1 MNFFK
6 KFKTL
11 IGWEKVFVE
20 PEFDLDSE
28 IYAQLK
34 PFRFPLILIQLIM
47 IIGTLGYIY
56 LEDYSI
62 MHAIFQAAYTFSTT
76 GFGALNERNFSNAGI
91 VFTVTLI
98 LGGFVALTFSVGVLI
113 DVINKGKLFGLIKER
128 NMLYKIARLRKHY
141 VVFYHNEY
149 TIELTKEF
157 RENHI
162 PFVVVDPSPNIEEI
176 SVEYK
181 YPYFVQE
188 EPFTER
194 AFLKSHLSSAKAII
208 SLSKNISDNITLISS
223 ARLYEKELGRRPFL
237 IICNAENQKD
247 IDKLT
252 KLGADKVVAPPKLM
266 ASRMS
271 AMAVRPEM
279 ESVLEELL
287 YKKDTPIDM
296 EEIFVPVNSW
306 LVNNKLKEAHLR
318 DIINVS
324 VVGIRPKFG
333 AFLSMPKGDTVVS
346 EECKLLV
353 VGTPHG
359 ISRAKKI
366 VRQSQRPKELS
377 DV

>member
-1 MNFFK
+1 MTFFQK
-6 KFKTL
+6 IKAIL
-11 IGWEKVFVE
+11 GWERVFVK

-28 IYAQLK
+28 IYAHLK
-34 PFRFPLILIQLIM
+34 PFRFPLILIQIM
-47 IIGTLGYIY
+47 MIVGTLGYIY

-62 MHAIFQAAYTFSTT
+62 MHAIFQSAYTFSTT
-76 GFGALNERNFSNAGI
+76 GFGALNESNFSNAGI

-113 DVINKGKLFGLIKER
+113 DVINQGKLLGLMKER
-128 NMLYKIARLRKHY
+128 SMLYKIARLRNHF
-141 VVFYHNEY
+141 VVFHHNEY
-149 TIELTKEF
+149 TIELTKQF

-162 PFVVVDPSPNIEEI
+162 PFVVVDPSQDIEHI
-176 SVEYK
+176 ASEYK
-181 YPYFVQE
+181 YPYFIKE
-188 EPFTER
+188 DTFTER
-194 AFLKSHLSSAKAII
+194 AFLKSHLSSAKGII
-208 SLSKNISDNITLISS
+208 SLSKNISDNITLIAS
-223 ARLYEKELGRRPFL
+223 ARLYESELGRKPFL
-237 IICNAENQKD
+237 IICNGESQKD
-247 IDKLT
+247 IDKLM

-271 AMAVRPEM
+271 AMAVRPDM
-279 ESVLEELL
+279 ESVLEEVL

-333 AFLSMPKGDTVVS
+333 KFVSMPKGDTMIT

-353 VGTPHG
+353 VGTPQG
-359 ISRAKKI
+359 IIRAKRLI
-366 VRQSQRPKELS
+366 RQSQRPKELNN
-377 DV
+377 V